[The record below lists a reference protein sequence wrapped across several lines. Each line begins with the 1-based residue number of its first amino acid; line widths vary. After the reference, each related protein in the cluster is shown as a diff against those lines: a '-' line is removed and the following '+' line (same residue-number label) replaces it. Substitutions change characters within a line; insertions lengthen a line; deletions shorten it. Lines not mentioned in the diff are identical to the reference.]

1 MKADG
6 GEVKQG
12 WGDSGRGWFD
22 PRGWVGDKAGCGVA
36 LTDSSVAANNELATF
51 MHVSP
56 SMTYVVLWTL
66 SRHPLPGTAA
76 GQDLNLSL
84 DRVNANR
91 NFTNKVWNVG
101 KFILFQLDK
110 VSDQRWTELAVAD
123 FSAPGAVA
131 ALPLT
136 DRWVVSAT
144 HQLVDR
150 VTAAQDKYEFS
161 EAGQAL
167 YAFIWGEF
175 ADW

>member
-1 MKADG
+1 
-6 GEVKQG
+6 
-12 WGDSGRGWFD
+12 
-22 PRGWVGDKAGCGVA
+22 
-36 LTDSSVAANNELATF
+36 
-51 MHVSP
+51 
-56 SMTYVVLWTL
+56 
-66 SRHPLPGTAA
+66 
-76 GQDLNLSL
+76 LSL

-91 NFTNKVWNVG
+91 NFTNKIWNVG

-110 VSDQRWTELAVAD
+110 VSDARWAELAVAD

-150 VTAAQDKYEFS
+150 LTAAQDKYEFS
-161 EAGQAL
+161 ETGQAL